1 MPGILM
7 SRITRSKA
15 ACLILSSASSPF
27 EAATNSPGSETKQGQ
42 TQKTGQIGEEAPKP
56 GDIKILDGVEYIY
69 ARNKRWM
76 YTPYEPEYMWIRKDQ
91 YSPGFGE
98 NLLTRGKSKEQ
109 KDLETRL
116 AKIEEEMKKKGLPPQ
131 MAYPSQMAYLPP
143 GMGYMSPMPLIT
155 FNYPSPKMKRRVIV
169 LPVTDQTN
177 YKDEQLGELA
187 TKRLVSR
194 LENSGTIICVD
205 PNTVNL
211 KGNLT
216 DRQTLKAL
224 NETYGIQAVLKGSL
238 ADVFTSTSKIEG
250 KDERETSFA
259 VSKIVIDLYNTD
271 TGIIMKQ
278 LSGRNPVFLSRE
290 KGELSSE
297 KAKIKA
303 VDLSIEIIADDL
315 LKGILSLDWHA
326 RIASIENDKIY
337 INAGRL
343 SGLEKGGTIEVYSPG
358 EEIIDPKTNVPL
370 GKTKGSYKGDLE
382 VIELFGVDA
391 SWARIKKGTNFSATD
406 LVYLKPQESTAT
418 QGSYLKPSETAT
430 QGSPTKK
437 PETPRKK

>member
-1 MPGILM
+1 M
-7 SRITRSKA
+7 KK
-15 ACLILSSASSPF
+15 LIVLLIALSLVSCSINPF
-27 EAATNSPGSETKQGQ
+27 AKKKDESTGTTGTETKKGQ
-42 TQKTGQIGEEAPKP
+42 TQKTTQIGEEAPKP

-69 ARNKRWM
+69 ARNKRWQF
-76 YTPYEPEYMWIRKDQ
+76 TPYEPEYMWIRKDQ

-143 GMGYMSPMPLIT
+143 GMGYMSPIPLIT
-155 FNYPSPKMKRRVIV
+155 FNFPSPKMKRRVIV

-187 TKRLVSR
+187 TKRLISR
-194 LENSGTIICVD
+194 LENTGTIICVD
-205 PNTVNL
+205 PNSVNL
-211 KGNLT
+211 KGNLI
-216 DRQTLKAL
+216 DRQNLKVL
-224 NETYGIQAVLKGSL
+224 NETYGIQAVLKGTL

-250 KDERETSFA
+250 KDDRETSFA
-259 VSKIVIDLYNTD
+259 VSKIAIDIYNTD

-290 KGELSSE
+290 KGDLSSE
-297 KAKIKA
+297 KAKIRA

-326 RIASIENDKIY
+326 RIASIEKDKIY

-343 SGLEKGGTIEVYSPG
+343 SGLEKGGAIEVYSPG
-358 EEIIDPKTNVPL
+358 EEVIDPKTNMPL

-382 VIELFGVDA
+382 VVELFGVDA
-391 SWARIKKGTNFSATD
+391 SWARIKKGANFSATD
-406 LVYLKPQESTAT
+406 LVYLKHQETTAT
-418 QGSYLKPSETAT
+418 QSQTITEAPKKST
-430 QGSPTKK
+430 PTKK
-437 PETPRKK
+437 

>member
-1 MPGILM
+1 MKNLIIL
-7 SRITRSKA
+7 
-15 ACLILSSASSPF
+15 LIALSLISCSTNPFAKKKDASTDVS
-27 EAATNSPGSETKQGQ
+27 GSETKQGQ
-42 TQKTGQIGEEAPKP
+42 TQKTTQIGEEVPKP
-56 GDIKILDGVEYIY
+56 GDIKVLDGVEYIY

-91 YSPGFGE
+91 YAPGWGE
-98 NLLTRGKSKEQ
+98 NLLTRGGKTKEQ
-109 KDLETRL
+109 KELETRL

-155 FNYPSPKMKRRVIV
+155 FNYPSPRMKRRVIV
-169 LPVTDQTN
+169 LPVADQTN
-177 YKDEQLGELA
+177 YKDEQLGELT
-187 TKRLVSR
+187 TKRLISR
-194 LENSGTIICVD
+194 LENSGAIICVD
-205 PNTVNL
+205 PNSVNI

-216 DRQTLKAL
+216 DSQNLKAL
-224 NETYGIQAVLKGSL
+224 NETYGIQAVLKGTL

-250 KDERETSFA
+250 KDDRETSFA
-259 VSKIVIDLYNTD
+259 VSKIAIDLYNTD

-290 KGELSSE
+290 KGDLSSE

-315 LKGILSLDWHA
+315 LKGVLSLDWHA
-326 RIASIENDKIY
+326 RIASIEKEKIY

-358 EEIIDPKTNVPL
+358 EEIVDPKTNMPL
-370 GKTKGSYKGDLE
+370 GKTKGNYKGDLE
-382 VIELFGVDA
+382 VVELFGVDA

-406 LVYLKPQESTAT
+406 LVYLKPQESAT
-418 QGSYLKPSETAT
+418 SSPVSE
-430 QGSPTKK
+430 SSSTKK
-437 PETPRKK
+437 PEQPRKK